1 MLNVEDYL
9 GRVRD
14 QVDMMRITAKLMQ
27 SAEYGEK
34 FELGSHGPI
43 LLVTFANM
51 MHSMAD
57 DIQENLKD
65 LDIAI
70 SIKWHQTP

>member
-27 SAEYGEK
+27 SAEDGEK

-70 SIKWHQTP
+70 SIKGHQTP

>member
-1 MLNVEDYL
+1 MLDVEDYL

-27 SAEYGEK
+27 SAEDGEK

>member
-1 MLNVEDYL
+1 MLDVEDYL
-9 GRVRD
+9 GRVRA

-27 SAEYGEK
+27 SAEDGKK

-65 LDIAI
+65 LDLAI
-70 SIKWHQTP
+70 SIKGHQKP